1 MRITSLL
8 TLTVMA
14 TGLAFVA
21 PAAIFDPASHAAEST
36 KPLQKI
42 PFDDG
47 RRLCKE
53 YSGLP
58 TPAADPTTTG
68 MIWVPGGS
76 FVMGSDKFY
85 PEERPLRRVSVTGY
99 WIDQHEVT
107 NAEFAQFVAAT
118 GYKTVAERGLDPKLY
133 PEVPEELRKPGSMV
147 FFEPDPKARVRDIT
161 DWWRYVPGAD
171 WQHPK
176 GPESSIKGLENNPV
190 VHIAFADAQAYAQW
204 RGRAIPTE
212 AEWEFAARGGL
223 DGADFSWGDE
233 PNPDGKWMANS
244 WQGFFPFQDDN
255 KDGYHGVA
263 PVGCYPANGYGLF
276 DMIGNVWEWATDTY
290 QPGHVAVTDGS
301 VNPEGPPAMTKPGP
315 AGPLRVI
322 KGGSWLCSPNF
333 CGRYRPAARQPQE
346 ADLGADHIGFRT
358 ILRGHP
364 PAATPPVKHD

>member
-8 TLTVMA
+8 TLMVMA

-21 PAAIFDPASHAAEST
+21 PAAIFDPASHAAEDA

-47 RRLCKE
+47 HRLCKE

-58 TPAADPTTTG
+58 TPAADPATTG

-161 DWWRYVPGAD
+161 DWWRYVKGAD

-204 RGRAIPTE
+204 RGRVIPTE

-233 PNPDGKWMANS
+233 PNPDGKYMANS

-255 KDGYHGVA
+255 KDGYHGTA
-263 PVGCYPANGYGLF
+263 PVGCYPANGYGLY

-290 QPGHVAVTDGS
+290 VPGHAAVTNGS
-301 VNPEGPPAMTKPGP
+301 VNPEGPPAAAKSGP

-322 KGGSWLCSPNF
+322 KGGSWLCSSNF

-364 PAATPPVKHD
+364 PAATSPAKHD